1 MNAWGK
7 VLVLLGA
14 LPPLLVSG
22 AASAAG
28 VPVTVEC
35 SLKLRYAVREEVP
48 SVDAVNRYVC
58 DAKLVASS
66 DVDATNAVAVA
77 SRQVVFGLGGCPRL
91 PAMIV
96 FGDRD
101 VTEVRELR
109 LDRTRAH
116 LFSGECKRCVM
127 TPDVSVV
134 NAPRFDSG
142 HFDARF
148 VVRPYEPTPDD
159 ASITLP
165 AGKGLLSLRA
175 ERTDDAIATGL
186 WSASR
191 CKIVSHP
198 PIFCGGIAGILCP
211 EGMKCVDWPEDD
223 CDPDAGGADCI
234 GMCVVDRGAPES

>member
-1 MNAWGK
+1 M
-7 VLVLLGA
+7 VLLGA
-14 LPPLLVSG
+14 LLPPLGTGV
-22 AASAAG
+22 AAAAG

-35 SLKLRYAVREEVP
+35 SLKLRYGVYEEVP

-66 DVDATNAVAVA
+66 DVDATDAVAR
-77 SRQVVFGLGGCPRL
+77 RQVIFGLDGCPRL

-109 LDRTRAH
+109 ADRTRAH
-116 LFSGECKRCVM
+116 VLSGECTRCVIA
-127 TPDVSVV
+127 PNVSAV
-134 NAPRFDSG
+134 NDPGLDSG

-159 ASITLP
+159 VSIILP
-165 AGKGLLSLRA
+165 VGKGLLSLRA
-175 ERTDDAIATGL
+175 ERTDDAIVTGL
-186 WSASR
+186 WTASR
-191 CKIVSHP
+191 CKIVPHP
-198 PIFCGGIAGILCP
+198 PIFCGGIAGIPCP
-211 EGMKCVDWPEDD
+211 EGMECVDWPVDD

-234 GMCVVDRGAPES
+234 GMCVDGGAPES